1 MTRLQHF
8 TARTAEGEEVSL
20 TDLAG
25 KATLV
30 VNLASKCGLTPQLDG
45 LQALQEEYEE
55 RGLRIIGF
63 PCDQFGGQ
71 MPGTDEEA
79 VTFCRT
85 EYGVTF
91 PVLAKVEVNGENA
104 HPLWAWMEQ
113 EKPGADGPDVE
124 WNFAKFL
131 LDADG
136 QVIERFSPRT
146 EPVDLR
152 GAVEAA
158 LA

>member
-20 TDLAG
+20 ADLAG

-91 PVLAKVEVNGENA
+91 PVLAKVGGYVTAVNALENQSVKEGA
-104 HPLWAWMEQ
+104 TVVQIDDAEIGTG
-113 EKPGADGPDVE
+113 KPG
-124 WNFAKFL
+124 
-131 LDADG
+131 
-136 QVIERFSPRT
+136 
-146 EPVDLR
+146 PVAARLR
-152 GAVEAA
+152 EIYLEESRKSAI
-158 LA
+158 